1 MKKILDCVVLATWAM
16 FLMLTLLASLSSGE
30 VIRTG
35 NNSHTFLTEDFEQLP
50 IGFEFSSDK
59 LSVTPSGRTF
69 LGPFGAESVSVV
81 IPMFNNYHVAGIS
94 FDVYAIGEWEPDP
107 LASWM
112 ATQTMS
118 GNDVVQLLTASHLL
132 NYLKRTET
140 DTLGYDEPDRVYH
153 FQTWFVGDGRDWYR
167 AEFTGHVP
175 GMLWGL
181 DNVVVVSDFGS
192 APEPGSGILLAI
204 CGIALLIARFRGKMD
219 RNSKNSEN
227 SLSP

>member
-1 MKKILDCVVLATWAM
+1 MKKILDYVVLVALAS
-16 FLMLTLLASLSSGE
+16 FLVLTFLASLSSGE

-35 NNSHTFLTEDFEQLP
+35 DAGQIRLTENFEQPP

-69 LGPFGAESVSVV
+69 LGPFGDESVSVIV
-81 IPMFNNYHVAGIS
+81 PMFNNYHFAGIS
-94 FDVYAIGEWEPDP
+94 FDVYAIGEWTPDP

-118 GNDVVQLLTASHLL
+118 GNDAVQSLTASHLL
-132 NYLKRTET
+132 SYLKRTET
-140 DTLGYDEPDRVYH
+140 DTLGYAESDRVYH
-153 FQTWFVGDGRDWYR
+153 FQTWFVGDGRDWCR

-192 APEPGSGILLAI
+192 APEPCTGILLVI
-204 CGIALLIARFRGKMD
+204 CGIALLIARFRAKI
-219 RNSKNSEN
+219 R
-227 SLSP
+227 